1 MGIKPET
8 CVSNPIQTIE
18 GFNKR
23 FGLTQTEGEMVKAS
37 FAQEPGGTMWSIIQ
51 AYTGSARAP
60 ELTVEAAYRL
70 ERVGGQI
77 LGMIKQ

>member
-1 MGIKPET
+1 MVISVNTP
-8 CVSNPIQTIE
+8 VHNPIQTIE
-18 GFNKR
+18 SFNKR
-23 FGLTQTEGEMVKAS
+23 FGLTQAEGEMVKAS
-37 FAQEPGGTMWSIIQ
+37 FAQEPGETMWSVIQ

-77 LGMIKQ
+77 LALVK